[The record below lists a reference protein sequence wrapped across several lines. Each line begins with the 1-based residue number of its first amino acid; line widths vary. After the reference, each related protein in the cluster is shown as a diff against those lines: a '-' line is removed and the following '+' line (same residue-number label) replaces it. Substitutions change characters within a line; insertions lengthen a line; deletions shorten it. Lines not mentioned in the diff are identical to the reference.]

1 MEYLIEPLEGD
12 VEMLPL
18 DELDEVDESLAL
30 ELYWNGHCG
39 ETGK

>member
-12 VEMLPL
+12 VEMLP
-18 DELDEVDESLAL
+18 LDEVDESLAL